1 VLLAS
6 GLVAGEALM
15 GIALAAAVGRKLFPL
30 TTNDNLALTVIV
42 FAVLLAAFVPV
53 TRSSR

>member
-15 GIALAAAVGRKLFPL
+15 GIALAGTVEWSLFPL
-30 TTNDNLALTVIV
+30 TTNASTALTAIV
-42 FAVLLAAFVPV
+42 FAVLLASFVPA